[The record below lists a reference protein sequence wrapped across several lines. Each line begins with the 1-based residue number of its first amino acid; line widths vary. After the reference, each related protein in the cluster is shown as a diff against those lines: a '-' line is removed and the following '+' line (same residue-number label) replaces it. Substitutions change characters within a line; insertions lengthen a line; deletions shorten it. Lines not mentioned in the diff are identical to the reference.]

1 MKIANLPF
9 SQELI
14 DAHNEIS
21 LYRTRYSDHYKVT
34 DKDNYNK
41 AMRKLDALVARL
53 RMQYPEY
60 FLPDSYVESY
70 RASLSKEKGLV

>member
-1 MKIANLPF
+1 MKVANLPF

-34 DKDNYNK
+34 DKENYNK
-41 AMRKLDALVARL
+41 AMRKLDALVTRL
-53 RMQYPEY
+53 RMQYPEH
-60 FLPDSYVESY
+60 FLQEHEMKY
-70 RASLSKEKGLV
+70 R